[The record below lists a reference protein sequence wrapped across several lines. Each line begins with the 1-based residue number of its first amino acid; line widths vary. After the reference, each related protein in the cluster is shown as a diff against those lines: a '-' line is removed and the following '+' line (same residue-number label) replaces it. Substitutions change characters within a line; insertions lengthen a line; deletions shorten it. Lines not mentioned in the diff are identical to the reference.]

1 VFLSFRGGVLDNK
14 EIRSDFPL
22 AQKVIYLD
30 SAATSLTPI
39 SVVEGVA
46 EYYREYN
53 ANTGRGVH
61 HLSQIAGAKY
71 LAARRKIA
79 TLIGGKEEEIIFT
92 QSATYAI
99 NTVAQGIS
107 LQPGDHIVTT
117 NLEHHSNFLPWLR
130 LRERGVEVTV
140 VKASPTGHL
149 ELDDFQGAIDERT
162 KLVAVAHV
170 SNVLGTITPISDLS
184 ALCHEKGALLLV
196 DGAQS
201 VPHMPVDV
209 ERLGCDFLC
218 FSGHKMLGPTG
229 TGVLWVREDLLS
241 QLSPL
246 VVGGGAIEDVSMDEY
261 VLAPGYT
268 GFEAGT
274 PNIAG
279 VIGLGRA
286 VDYLNA
292 LGMEWVEEHEARLT
306 EQLLNGL
313 EHIKR
318 VKIVG
323 EKGARGRIGVVPFVV
338 EGMHPHDVALLLD
351 EAAGILVRSGHQ
363 CALPL
368 MKELGLKDGVVRVS
382 LYLYSTQEE
391 VEILLITLNKA
402 LSRT

>member
-1 VFLSFRGGVLDNK
+1 MDNK

-22 AQKVIYLD
+22 ARKVIYLD

-39 SVVEGVA
+39 SVIEGVA

-107 LQPGDHIVTT
+107 LQPGDRIVTT

-140 VKASPTGHL
+140 VKASATGHL
-149 ELDDFQGAIDERT
+149 ELDDFQSAIDEKT
-162 KLVAVAHV
+162 KLVAVTHV
-170 SNVLGTITPISDLS
+170 SNVLGTITPIAKLS

-241 QLSPL
+241 QFSPL

-292 LGMEWVEEHEARLT
+292 LSMEWVEAHEARLT
-306 EQLLNGL
+306 EQLLSGL
-313 EHIKR
+313 EHIER

-382 LYLYSTQEE
+382 LYLYNTEEE
-391 VEILLITLNKA
+391 VEILLTTLNKA

>member
-1 VFLSFRGGVLDNK
+1 MTIQ
-14 EIRSDFPL
+14 EIRKDFPL
-22 AQKVIYLD
+22 AGRVIYLD

-39 SVVEGVA
+39 PVIAGVA
-46 EYYREYN
+46 EYYQEYN
-53 ANTGRGVH
+53 ANIGRGVH
-61 HLSQIAGAKY
+61 RLSQIAGAKY
-71 LAARRKIA
+71 LSSRRKVA
-79 TLIGGKEEEIIFT
+79 TFIGGKEEEIIFT

-107 LQPGDHIVTT
+107 FRTGDRVVISS
-117 NLEHHSNFLPWLR
+117 LEHHSNFLPWLR
-130 LRERGVEVTV
+130 LRNQGVEVIV
-140 VKASPTGHL
+140 VKASATGHL
-149 ELDDFQGAIDERT
+149 ESEDFREAIDERT
-162 KLVAVAHV
+162 RLVAITHV
-170 SNVLGTITPISDLS
+170 SNVLGTITPIAEISK
-184 ALCHEKGALLLV
+184 LCHEKGALLLV

-209 ERLGCDFLC
+209 EQLGCDFLC

-229 TGVLWVREDLLS
+229 TGVLWVREELLS

-261 VLAPGYT
+261 LLVPGYT

-286 VDYLNA
+286 VDYLNTV
-292 LGMEWVEEHEARLT
+292 GMDWVEAHEARLT
-306 EQLLNGL
+306 EQLLRGL

-323 EKGARGRIGVVPFVV
+323 EEGTHGRIGVVPFTVG
-338 EGMHPHDVALLLD
+338 GMPPHDVALLLD
-351 EAAGILVRSGHQ
+351 EAAKIMVRSGHQ

-368 MKELGLKDGVVRVS
+368 MKGLGLSDGVVRVS
-382 LYLYSTQEE
+382 LYLYNTQEE
-391 VEILLITLNKA
+391 VEILLTTLNKA

>member
-1 VFLSFRGGVLDNK
+1 MGNK
-14 EIRSDFPL
+14 EIRNDFPL
-22 AQKVIYLD
+22 ARKVIYLD

-46 EYYREYN
+46 EYYEEYN
-53 ANTGRGVH
+53 ANIGRGVH
-61 HLSQIAGAKY
+61 RLSQIAEAKY

-79 TLIGGKEEEIIFT
+79 TLIRGKEEEIIFT

-107 LQPGDHIVTT
+107 FKPGDRIVTT
-117 NLEHHSNFLPWLR
+117 ALEHHSNFLPWLR
-130 LRERGVEVTV
+130 LAKRGVEVTV
-140 VKASPTGHL
+140 VKASATGHL
-149 ELDDFQGAIDERT
+149 ELDNFRDAIDEKT
-162 KLVAVAHV
+162 KLVAVTHV
-170 SNVLGTITPISDLS
+170 SNVLGTITPIAELS
-184 ALCHEKGALLLV
+184 VLCHEKGALLLV

-209 ERLGCDFLC
+209 ERLACDFLC

-229 TGVLWVREDLLS
+229 TGVLWAREDLLS

-246 VVGGGAIEDVSMDEY
+246 AVGGGAIEDVSMDEY
-261 VLAPGYT
+261 LLVPGYT

-279 VIGLGRA
+279 GIGLGRA

-292 LGMEWVEEHEARLT
+292 LSMEWVEAHEARLT
-306 EQLLNGL
+306 EQLLTGL

-323 EKGARGRIGVVPFVV
+323 EKGTRGRIGVVPFIV
-338 EGMHPHDVALLLD
+338 EGMHSHDVALLLD
-351 EAAGILVRSGHQ
+351 EAAEILVRSGHQ

-368 MKELGLKDGVVRVS
+368 MKELGLRDGVVRVS
-382 LYLYSTQEE
+382 LYLYNTEEE
-391 VEILLITLNKA
+391 VEILLATLHKA